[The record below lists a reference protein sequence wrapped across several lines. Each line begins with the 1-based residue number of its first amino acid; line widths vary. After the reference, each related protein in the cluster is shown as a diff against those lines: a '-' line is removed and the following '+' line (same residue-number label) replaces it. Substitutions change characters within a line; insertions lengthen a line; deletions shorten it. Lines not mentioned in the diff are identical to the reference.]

1 MRILPNEFDQA
12 DVRAAT
18 VAAAPMPKIG
28 WGVFLSI
35 LPVLLIYWML
45 MGLFMTGQVVIK
57 IVK

>member
-18 VAAAPMPKIG
+18 VAATPMPKIG